1 MSSAATPASPSVR
14 VLGDVIPGER
24 VRDVLL
30 TVGYAAAIGVSAQ
43 IAIPLQPVPITGQTF
58 AVLLGAI
65 VIGLGRAAVG
75 GGLYLSLGLAG
86 VPWFAPTGGGAS
98 LGYIVGFVAAAAIVG
113 VIADRGYARS
123 PGSVALTM
131 VLGNVVIYA
140 FGVAVLAWVLSLS
153 ATQALAAGVV
163 PFLIGDALKIAA
175 ATALVPVAWK
185 LVRRGEH

>member
-1 MSSAATPASPSVR
+1 MSSAATPASPPVR

-43 IAIPLQPVPITGQTF
+43 VAIPLQPVPITGQTF

-65 VIGLGRAAVG
+65 VLGLGRAAVG

-98 LGYIVGFVAAAAIVG
+98 VGYIVGFVAAAAVVG
-113 VIADRGYARS
+113 LIADRGYARS
-123 PGSVALTM
+123 PGSVAATM
-131 VLGNVVIYA
+131 VLGNVVIYT
-140 FGVAVLAWVLSLS
+140 FGVTVLAWVLSLGP
-153 ATQALAAGVV
+153 AEALASGVV
-163 PFLIGDALKIAA
+163 PFLLGDALKILA
-175 ATALVPVAWK
+175 ATALVPVAWR
-185 LVRRGEH
+185 LVRRDED

>member
-1 MSSAATPASPSVR
+1 MSSAATPASAPVR

-43 IAIPLQPVPITGQTF
+43 IAIPVQPVPITGQTF

-65 VIGLGRAAVG
+65 VLGLGRAAVG
-75 GGLYLSLGLAG
+75 GGLYLGLGLAG
-86 VPWFAPTGGGAS
+86 VPWFAPATGGAS
-98 LGYIVGFVAAAAIVG
+98 VGYIVGFVAAAAVVG
-113 VIADRGYARS
+113 LIADRGYARS

-131 VLGNVVIYA
+131 VVGNLVIYA
-140 FGVAVLAWVLSLS
+140 FGVPVLAWVLSMN

-163 PFLIGDALKIAA
+163 PFLIGDAAKIVL
-175 ATALVPVAWK
+175 ATALVPVAWR
-185 LVRRGEH
+185 LVRRDEG

>member
-1 MSSAATPASPSVR
+1 MSSYASSASQSAR

-43 IAIPLQPVPITGQTF
+43 VVIPLQPVPITGQTF

-65 VIGLGRAAVG
+65 VLGLGRAAAG
-75 GGLYLSLGLAG
+75 GGLYLAAGLSG
-86 VPWFAPTGGGAS
+86 LPWFAPTGGPQS
-98 LGYIVGFVAAAAIVG
+98 MGYIFGFVAAAVVVG
-113 VIADRGYARS
+113 LIADRGFARS

-140 FGVAVLAWVLSLS
+140 FGVAVLAYVLSLN
-153 ATQALAAGVV
+153 ATEALAAGVV

-175 ATALVPVAWK
+175 ATALVPLAWK
-185 LVRRGEH
+185 LTHRED

>member
-1 MSSAATPASPSVR
+1 MSSYASAANPSVR

-43 IAIPLQPVPITGQTF
+43 VAIPLQPVPITGQTF

-65 VIGLGRAAVG
+65 VLGLGRAAVG
-75 GGLYLSLGLAG
+75 GGLYLSLGMAG

-98 LGYIVGFVAAAAIVG
+98 VGYIIGFLAAAVVVG
-113 VIADRGYARS
+113 LIADRGFARS

-131 VLGNVVIYA
+131 VVGNVVIYA
-140 FGVAVLAWVLSLS
+140 FGVGVLAYVLSLNTT
-153 ATQALAAGVV
+153 AALAAGVV

-175 ATALVPVAWK
+175 ATALVPLAWK
-185 LVRRGEH
+185 LTRRED